1 MNKAAIKRFA
11 IEARNK
17 LRNSV
22 TDKAGMLGITPEECS
37 GPVTTGP
44 DFKVY
49 QTAAGTEVTLNKSQ
63 CELRKKLV
71 DKIAERGFDAVVE
84 EVAYT
89 WFNRICAIRFMEVN
103 DYLPSRVRVLS
114 SEKKSTVSGLVKNE
128 PDLVTMAPDVD
139 LPFTEEEREKIYD
152 LKMKG
157 TIAASDELFQ
167 KLFIKQCNALHEI
180 LPELFEETQ
189 DYTELLLDISYANK
203 DDVIYMLVNQEDGIP
218 EADFN
223 VTSVNEQGE
232 VTGQVEIIGWLYQ
245 YYNTELKD
253 DTFAKLKKNIKIT
266 KERIP
271 AATQLFTPDWI
282 VRYMVENSVGRIW
295 IDHLRAL
302 DPSVNEKE
310 TAEKFGWKYYLPE
323 AKQEE
328 SVDVKLAEIRS
339 NYKDLKPTD
348 ILCIDPC
355 MGSGHILIAMFD
367 VLMDIYT
374 STGYSEREAAF
385 EIVEHNIHGL
395 DIDQR
400 AYQLAYFAVMMKGR
414 GYNRRFFRGRDD
426 VKPMP
431 KVYAIAESNDI
442 SRSHLSLFGQSLDT
456 KQRETAKEQMEY
468 LLDTFKDGREYG
480 SILNVEECDWEL
492 LQDYVEDLNMEGQF
506 NGPSDIQGQIA
517 FDSNKSD
524 ETQKSLRLLIK
535 VAKNLGQKY
544 DAVVTNPPYMGASGM
559 GAKFSKYVKDNFADS
574 KSDLFAVFIEKCGQM
589 AKKNGYQAMI
599 TQHAWMFLSS
609 FEKLRSKLLM
619 LDTVNMAHLGARAFE
634 EIGGEVVQT
643 TSFVMRKSRENG
655 YKGVYCRLI
664 EPTSQKG
671 KEDMFLA
678 GDNQYEAV
686 QDDFE
691 KIPGS
696 PVAYWVSD
704 AVCNVFG
711 KAAKL
716 EETAKPKRGMCTCGN
731 ELFYRF
737 WHEVSYEEF
746 CNPQILSDHNGWIP
760 LNKGG
765 EYRKWYGNLWEVVDW
780 KNNAERL
787 RNFPQAQIKN
797 EDYYFKPAITWSS
810 LTSGKLSFR
819 YTGDGFI
826 FDQAS
831 NGVFPESDKYYYYI
845 AFLNSKVAVLLLNI
859 INPSMNVLVGDIAS
873 LSVIVDNSYKKTV
886 DWLVESSIGICKI
899 DWNSYETSWNFCK
912 HPLMPQREEEGITIF
927 AGMKIGEEKWIKK
940 LENGSACFSP
950 IADYIEKG
958 EKENNNEQGDK
969 YEGVFARLKKND
981 TRIHD
986 MEDRLKDDLEEIEDG
1001 EYILLRR
1008 KSSRTVPVFCLYGFY
1023 KEDAQMIELSSN
1035 NVKLELIPSSKM
1047 YNEFLNGV
1055 SSTEEKK
1062 VAWTL
1067 FFSLGHLQQNIQTAL
1082 DNKHVN
1088 YRFAK
1093 VQYDLFDGD
1102 EFFIEPTSDY
1112 PELTHKAKRLSYQ
1125 KEIRWVLPNIH
1136 QITKYVLPYTPL
1148 KKESMGCH
1156 EGKTN
1161 FQFQAEAHIKEKVS
1175 IESCY
1180 NRWKNECDTRFAQL
1194 KANEEELNRIFIDIY
1209 GLQDELTP
1217 EVEDKDVTVRK
1228 ADLGRD
1234 IRSFISYAVGC
1245 MFGRY
1250 SLDKDGLMVAGQPF
1264 ESVYYEATA
1273 PRAGTG
1279 VAGAPGDYVPTGEFY
1294 IEIEDGTKQCTY
1306 NPDRDNIIPITDEEY
1321 FSDDIVGKF
1330 VEFVETVYG
1339 KDTLEE
1345 NLDFIAQA
1353 LGNKGNSSREV
1364 IRNYFIK
1371 DFYKDHLKVYQ
1382 KRPIYWLF
1390 DSGKQN
1396 GFKALIYMHR
1406 YDADTVG
1413 RVRTDYLHRAQNYVE
1428 TAMKS
1433 AEYTIENTSVA
1444 SEKSKAMKAVSKYTK
1459 QLAEMQTYDQ
1469 AIAHVANQ
1477 RIEIDLDDGVKVNY
1491 AKFQGVE
1498 VAQEGKKALKVDL
1511 LAKI

>member
-114 SEKKSTVSGLVKNE
+114 SEKDGKNE

-152 LKMKG
+152 LKVKG
-157 TIAASDELFQ
+157 TTAASDELFQ

-203 DDVIYMLVNQEDGIP
+203 DDVIYMLVNLEDGIP

-302 DPSVNEKE
+302 DSSVNEKE

-442 SRSHLSLFGQSLDT
+442 TRDHLSLFGQSMES

-480 SILNVEECDWEL
+480 SILNVEECDWKL
-492 LQDYVEDLNMEGQF
+492 LQEYVEDL
-506 NGPSDIQGQIA
+506 DADGQIT
-517 FDSNKSD
+517 FESYGSE

-559 GAKFSKYVKDNFADS
+559 GAKLSKYVRDNYADS

-664 EPTSQKG
+664 EPTTQKG

-678 GDNQYEAV
+678 GDNRYEAV
-686 QDDFE
+686 QDSFE

-696 PVAYWVSD
+696 PVAYWVSEKLIKCFSNKLMYEYSISD
-704 AVCNVFG
+704 GQNVTSDNNRFVRYYWEVKSQNIG
-711 KAAKL
+711 KNCKW
-716 EETAKPKRGMCTCGN
+716 R
-731 ELFYRF
+731 FYA
-737 WHEVSYEEF
+737 
-746 CNPQILSDHNGWIP
+746 
-760 LNKGG
+760 KGG
-765 EYRKWYGNLWEVVDW
+765 GYRKWCGNLVNVVDW
-780 KNNAERL
+780 SPSAIEYYHKESSARVLPEYLWYRKGITWGLITSNAPSFRL
-787 RNFPQAQIKN
+787 LPSNATFDKGGSSIFIKN
-797 EDYYFKPAITWSS
+797 DTDFNYFIG
-810 LTSGKLSFR
+810 L
-819 YTGDGFI
+819 
-826 FDQAS
+826 
-831 NGVFPESDKYYYYI
+831 
-845 AFLNSKVAVLLLNI
+845 LNSKIFMKVSSLLNSTLNFQVKDIRSMPVI
-859 INPSMNVLVGDIAS
+859 IKNKDDVDEIVNKVLM
-873 LSVIVDNSYKKTV
+873 LSES
-886 DWLVESSIGICKI
+886 DWDSF
-899 DWNSYETSWNFCK
+899 ETSWDFKC
-912 HPLMPQREEEGITIF
+912 HPLIPNIRGVWDTDEMKNGTDNLPQRLYIE
-927 AGMKIGEEKWIKK
+927 
-940 LENGSACFSP
+940 ACF
-950 IADYIEKG
+950 
-958 EKENNNEQGDK
+958 
-969 YEGVFARLKKND
+969 D
-981 TRIHD
+981 TW
-986 MEDRLKDDLEEIEDG
+986 
-1001 EYILLRR
+1001 
-1008 KSSRTVPVFCLYGFY
+1008 
-1023 KEDAQMIELSSN
+1023 QELC
-1035 NVKLELIPSSKM
+1035 
-1047 YNEFLNGV
+1047 
-1055 SSTEEKK
+1055 
-1062 VAWTL
+1062 
-1067 FFSLGHLQQNIQTAL
+1067 
-1082 DNKHVN
+1082 DN
-1088 YRFAK
+1088 
-1093 VQYDLFDGD
+1093 
-1102 EFFIEPTSDY
+1102 
-1112 PELTHKAKRLSYQ
+1112 
-1125 KEIRWVLPNIH
+1125 
-1136 QITKYVLPYTPL
+1136 
-1148 KKESMGCH
+1148 
-1156 EGKTN
+1156 
-1161 FQFQAEAHIKEKVS
+1161 
-1175 IESCY
+1175 
-1180 NRWKNECDTRFAQL
+1180 RFAQL

-1264 ESVYYEATA
+1264 ESVYFEATA

-1294 IEIEDGTKQCTY
+1294 IKTEDGTKQCIY

-1321 FSDDIVGKF
+1321 FSDDIVGRF